1 MRETE
6 QDNKVRYIIITFDGI
21 YLYVYSAYIYIK
33 PFLHNV
39 RKMSHSSPGIVNQT
53 LHHVRSIRYL
63 LRNACN
69 NKHFYI
75 IFKDFAKNF
84 AKNIAVLQD

>member
-39 RKMSHSSPGIVNQT
+39 RKMSHSPGIVNQT
-53 LHHVRSIRYL
+53 LHHVRSIRSIH
-63 LRNACN
+63 CG
-69 NKHFYI
+69 HFYTDRI
-75 IFKDFAKNF
+75 HSRSGIVKNYVR
-84 AKNIAVLQD
+84 ACVSPCI

>member
-1 MRETE
+1 VRETE

-21 YLYVYSAYIYIK
+21 YICMYIRHIYIK

-39 RKMSHSSPGIVNQT
+39 RKMSHSPGIVNQT